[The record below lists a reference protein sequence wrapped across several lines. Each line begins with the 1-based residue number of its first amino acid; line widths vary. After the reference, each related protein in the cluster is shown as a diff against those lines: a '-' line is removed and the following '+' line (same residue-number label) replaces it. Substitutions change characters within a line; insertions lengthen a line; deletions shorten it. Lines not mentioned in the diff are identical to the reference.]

1 MVDMRI
7 LSTGRKKVGLAAFQV
22 LQNLFLDMGVI
33 IISFAWHM
41 FMNLMPSV
49 FSVVYFKLFVHLLAA
64 LAVKVFLCVVFLS

>member
-1 MVDMRI
+1 
-7 LSTGRKKVGLAAFQV
+7 
-22 LQNLFLDMGVI
+22 MGVI